1 MKRFIFLMFM
11 ILSIITIVCL
21 SSCGSGNETTTTE
34 KICKHDSQ
42 TTING
47 KAATCTEDGLSDG
60 SVCSICGETLKEQ
73 TTTNATEH
81 TKEKIEGNAATCT
94 KTGLTDGERC
104 SVCNT
109 VTIKQNEIPKIPH
122 TEEIIEAVPATCKNT
137 GLTEGK
143 KCSVCNTV
151 TLAQTEVAKVAHKE
165 EILNGYEATCTTDGL
180 TDGKWCS
187 VCTETLEAQTVIPA
201 SHKEDIL
208 PSKTATCTEDGLTE
222 GKKCSVCNEILEE
235 QTTIPMLA
243 HTYTNRKCTI
253 CSKFQPSEG
262 LEYALINDDTAYM
275 VTGIGTCTDYFLVI
289 PDEYNGLP
297 ITEIGNIYGCNHIL
311 SIVLGKNITGMNTS
325 AFDGNYSIIE
335 VYNLSGIDMEWEFP
349 HRKALHSSADE
360 KSILEYSGD
369 YVFMKD
375 EGDYYLLR
383 YLGNEED
390 LTLPATYKDFGY
402 KIHKYAFLNNTTLVN
417 VTIPSG
423 VTYIGMS
430 AFEGCTSLESI
441 EIPETVT
448 EIDSA
453 VFMNCT
459 SLEAIQLPSGIKYI
473 GDSLFSNCVLLE
485 SITVPDSV
493 EIIYGYAFAGC
504 TNLREINIPSTVKA
518 TATNN
523 LFKFLL
529 C

>member
-1 MKRFIFLMFM
+1 
-11 ILSIITIVCL
+11 
-21 SSCGSGNETTTTE
+21 
-34 KICKHDSQ
+34 
-42 TTING
+42 
-47 KAATCTEDGLSDG
+47 
-60 SVCSICGETLKEQ
+60 
-73 TTTNATEH
+73 
-81 TKEKIEGNAATCT
+81 
-94 KTGLTDGERC
+94 
-104 SVCNT
+104 
-109 VTIKQNEIPKIPH
+109 
-122 TEEIIEAVPATCKNT
+122 
-137 GLTEGK
+137 
-143 KCSVCNTV
+143 
-151 TLAQTEVAKVAHKE
+151 
-165 EILNGYEATCTTDGL
+165 
-180 TDGKWCS
+180 
-187 VCTETLEAQTVIPA
+187 
-201 SHKEDIL
+201 
-208 PSKTATCTEDGLTE
+208 
-222 GKKCSVCNEILEE
+222 
-235 QTTIPMLA
+235 MLA

-297 ITEIGNIYGCNHIL
+297 VTEIGNIYGCNHIL

-383 YLGNEED
+383 YLGNEEN
-390 LTLPATYKDFGY
+390 LTLPATYKDSAY
-402 KIHKYAFLNNTTLVN
+402 KIHKYAFFNNTSLVN

-493 EIIYGYAFAGC
+493 EFIYGYAFAGC
-504 TNLREINIPSTVKA
+504 TNLKEINIPSTVKEL
-518 TATNN
+518 TAGVFSDCTSLTEVQLPTEITYLGFN
-523 LFKFLL
+523 LFKNCTSLESIEIPVCVVKIERYAFAGCTSLTEIEIPVTVTL
-529 C
+529 IEPAVFEGCTSIERMTIPFVGGSVTNLKTLNHFFSYNPYGTSAVPSSLSSVTITVSNESLSNAFEGRSDITITYTSMQ